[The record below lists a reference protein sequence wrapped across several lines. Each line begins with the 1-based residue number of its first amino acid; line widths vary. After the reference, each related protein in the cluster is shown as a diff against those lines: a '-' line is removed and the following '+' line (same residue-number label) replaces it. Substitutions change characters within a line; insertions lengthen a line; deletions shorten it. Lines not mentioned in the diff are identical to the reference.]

1 MSTLKYLQKPRK
13 NIKPW
18 RPLGEGDANFS
29 TTTSLR
35 LRRTVVDNIETRLI
49 DDFVPSTSSTDRVR
63 SAQSHGEG
71 RSNAAP
77 LARRGSQQTF
87 PSASPRRSDRP
98 LAGRVLRRT
107 QCRSSTRDTRGP
119 PSRIVSGRNSP
130 SRAPDV
136 NPLGSNWPSSW
147 RGCPP
152 SRPRV
157 VGDVSQRPREGTAS
171 SLCWLR
177 RRDV

>member
-1 MSTLKYLQKPRK
+1 MYRSAVVFPHSPQPPTSTCHSRSGGAGAKRENEVRVSSEMTRTGVGGQGLA
-13 NIKPW
+13 
-18 RPLGEGDANFS
+18 RPQA
-29 TTTSLR
+29 R
-35 LRRTVVDNIETRLI
+35 CLRRT
-49 DDFVPSTSSTDRVR
+49 S
-63 SAQSHGEG
+63 QSHGEG

-107 QCRSSTRDTRGP
+107 QCRSSTRHTRGP

-171 SLCWLR
+171 SLSWLR